1 MAIDQVE
8 VLPWTEYPANW
19 SLSLKENYQDVATAA
34 AFFIETTKLDALNIE
49 ELTVDDAPDDYSKDH
64 TQTLVDAINQISKN
78 QKLISDKIDEIL
90 SITEASLI
98 NEEA

>member
-1 MAIDQVE
+1 MAIDQVD
-8 VLPWTEYPANW
+8 VLPWSKYPANW

-34 AFFIETTKLDALNIE
+34 ALFIEATKLESLNIE
-49 ELTVDDAPDDYSKDH
+49 SLIVDDAPDDYSKVH
-64 TQTLVDAINQISKN
+64 TQSLVDAINQISRN

-90 SITEASLI
+90 SIKEDNLT

>member
-8 VLPWTEYPANW
+8 VLPWNEYPSDW

-34 AFFIETTKLDALNIE
+34 AFFIETTKLDTLNIE
-49 ELTVDDAPDDYSKDH
+49 ELTVNDAPDSYSKAY
-64 TQTLVDAINQISKN
+64 TQSLVDAINQISKN
-78 QKLISDKIDEIL
+78 QKLISDKINEVIN
-90 SITEASLI
+90 ITESNLI